1 MAVRKVYGSLNSPAT
16 LKVLACLFEHDLDFE
31 FVPVNLDAGE
41 QKKKA
46 FLSMN
51 PFGEVPVYEDSDL
64 KQFESRAIIRCMAHE
79 NGKKGEELIYWNARE
94 QAIVANWVDVED
106 HRFEPPAMK
115 LIFELV
121 IKPNSGLAPDQGE
134 VAEAEAKLGNIL
146 DVYETQ
152 LAKFKYL
159 ASDKY
164 TIVDVLHLPNLQ
176 SLMGTPAKKLIE
188 SRPRVRAWCAEI
200 LARPAWAKVLEMK
213 HKAQA

>member
-46 FLSMN
+46 FLSIN
-51 PFGEVPVYEDSDL
+51 PFGQVPVYEDGGI
-64 KQFESRAIIRCMAHE
+64 KQFAQ
-79 NGKKGEELIYWNARE
+79 N
-94 QAIVANWVDVED
+94 
-106 HRFEPPAMK
+106 
-115 LIFELV
+115 
-121 IKPNSGLAPDQGE
+121 GLAPDQGV
-134 VAEAEAKLGNIL
+134 VAEAEAKLGHVL

-152 LAKFKYL
+152 LSKFKYL

-164 TIVDVLHLPNLQ
+164 TIVDVIHLPNLQ
-176 SLMGTPAKKLIE
+176 SLMGMPAKKLIE
-188 SRPRVRAWCAEI
+188 SRPRVRAWCSES

-213 HKAQA
+213 HKAQAYAAS